1 LVPIRDLSKN
11 PAFPAIRASGK
22 IKANK
27 KTAVFCLSS
36 GFPRVLAVK
45 ADYFT
50 FMKKQA
56 LKARSNAS
64 RNSLPGAESAS
75 GG

>member
-1 LVPIRDLSKN
+1 M
-11 PAFPAIRASGK
+11 
-22 IKANK
+22 KANK
-27 KTAVFCLSS
+27 KTAVFRLFT

>member
-27 KTAVFCLSS
+27 KTAVFSLSS

>member
-1 LVPIRDLSKN
+1 LVPIQDPSKN
-11 PAFPAIRASGK
+11 RAFPAIRAAVETD
-22 IKANK
+22 ANK
-27 KTAVFCLSS
+27 KTAVFRLLT

-50 FMKKQA
+50 FAKKQA
-56 LKARSNAS
+56 LKARPNAS
-64 RNSLPGAESAS
+64 RNSVPGAESAP

>member
-1 LVPIRDLSKN
+1 LVPNRDLSKN
-11 PAFPAIRASGK
+11 RAFPAIRGAGK

-27 KTAVFCLSS
+27 KTAVFRHSP

-50 FMKKQA
+50 FAKKQA
-56 LKARSNAS
+56 LKDRSNAS
-64 RNSLPGAESAS
+64 RNSVPGAESAP

>member
-1 LVPIRDLSKN
+1 
-11 PAFPAIRASGK
+11 
-22 IKANK
+22 
-27 KTAVFCLSS
+27 
-36 GFPRVLAVK
+36 LAVK

>member
-1 LVPIRDLSKN
+1 M
-11 PAFPAIRASGK
+11 
-22 IKANK
+22 KANK
-27 KTAVFCLSS
+27 KTAVFRLFT

-50 FMKKQA
+50 FAKKQA
-56 LKARSNAS
+56 LKDRSNAS
-64 RNSLPGAESAS
+64 RNSVPGAESAP

>member
-1 LVPIRDLSKN
+1 V
-11 PAFPAIRASGK
+11 IRAFGK
-22 IKANK
+22 TKANK
-27 KTAVFCLSS
+27 KLAGFCDFP
-36 GFPRVLAVK
+36 GFLRDSAVK

-50 FMKKQA
+50 FMKNQA

-64 RNSLPGAESAS
+64 RNSLPGAESAP

>member
-1 LVPIRDLSKN
+1 M
-11 PAFPAIRASGK
+11 
-22 IKANK
+22 
-27 KTAVFCLSS
+27 AVFRVFP
-36 GFPRVLAVK
+36 GFPRVFGVK

-50 FMKKQA
+50 FVKKQV
-56 LKARSNAS
+56 LKAKPEAS

>member
-1 LVPIRDLSKN
+1 LVPIWDLSKN
-11 PAFPAIRASGK
+11 QAFPAIRAAGK
-22 IKANK
+22 KKANK
-27 KTAVFCLSS
+27 KLPVFCVFP
-36 GFPRVLAVK
+36 GFPRDSAVK
-45 ADYFT
+45 ADYFA
-50 FMKKQA
+50 FVKKQA